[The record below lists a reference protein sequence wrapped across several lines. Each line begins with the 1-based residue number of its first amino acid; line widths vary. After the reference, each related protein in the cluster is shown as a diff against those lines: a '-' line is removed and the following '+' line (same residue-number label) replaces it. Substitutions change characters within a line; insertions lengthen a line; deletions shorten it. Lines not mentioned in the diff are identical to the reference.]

1 MLFCIEEMS
10 NKKGNMT
17 LMYWLINQ
25 LNEWHYSISIL
36 FLRKCKVH
44 IYKYG
49 TENKKQISSNVS
61 TTSFFIK
68 KLPYHI
74 WNVYVY
80 INVYIY
86 IYIHIYLYLYIYLY
100 IYKYIYIYIYI

>member
-1 MLFCIEEMS
+1 MS

-17 LMYWLINQ
+17 LMYWLKNQ

-36 FLRKCKVH
+36 FLKKCKVH
-44 IYKYG
+44 IYEYG
-49 TENKKQISSNVS
+49 IQNKKQISFNVS

-74 WNVYVY
+74 
-80 INVYIY
+80 
-86 IYIHIYLYLYIYLY
+86 
-100 IYKYIYIYIYI
+100 